1 MRVFIHYSLQSSK
14 TCGCSYK
21 VEEDELPAD
30 VREQGRGGG
39 GGRVCEVSVF
49 IPARVQRSTLNG

>member
-1 MRVFIHYSLQSSK
+1 MFIHYSLQSSK
-14 TCGCSYK
+14 TCGCSYR

-30 VREQGRGGG
+30 VREQGE

-49 IPARVQRSTLNG
+49 ILARVQRSTLNG